1 MSEKKQK
8 IKAEENNVTQA
19 ETIEAKQVSEEKT
32 VQMQSFSEVLREQIH
47 EEETAPASQKLSII
61 KILGGD
67 FFTSQILRRQILLMI
82 YISIFIIIYI
92 SNRYSCQNSMHEIEN
107 LKEEY
112 EGRLEIFTGCELDYF
127 SKGLMPLEKFKITET
142 TSSNAIDYSTDIDW

>member
-1 MSEKKQK
+1 MSEKEQK
-8 IKAEENNVTQA
+8 IKAEENDVTQA

-67 FFTSQILRRQILLMI
+67 FFTSQ
-82 YISIFIIIYI
+82 
-92 SNRYSCQNSMHEIEN
+92 
-107 LKEEY
+107 
-112 EGRLEIFTGCELDYF
+112 
-127 SKGLMPLEKFKITET
+127 
-142 TSSNAIDYSTDIDW
+142 